1 MKPIH
6 DYDGETGTEEQV
18 AWEIS
23 LAEGDNLLELK
34 ELQAEIEP
42 YAVRLDP
49 EVVMFKATP
58 NLSSLA
64 DWVER
69 FLTIMRSD
77 LTTPTK

>member
-6 DYDGETGTEEQV
+6 DYDGETGMEEQV

-34 ELQAEIEP
+34 NLQAEIES

-49 EVVMFKATP
+49 KVVMNKSTP
-58 NLSSLA
+58 FLPHLA
-64 DWVER
+64 EWAEK

-77 LTTPTK
+77 